1 MLSMYISH
9 LTPKTL
15 HAAILRGCQS
25 VVAARE
31 QLNEINVFP
40 VADGDT
46 GDNLASTANA
56 IIRYSEPKASFQ
68 AMLNAVADASVLGA
82 RGNSGLIFS
91 QFFNALANHPCH
103 KETMNTFDFAETLVD
118 VAQRVRAS
126 LSSPMDGTI
135 LTMVE
140 LFANTLSLPQNV
152 ASCFNE
158 AFSQLLPVLQDTLNK
173 TTQAIPVL
181 QQANVVDAGALGFY
195 LFVQGFANFTAA
207 TSYDDLPQHDSS
219 IRRFVHEPHAVGARP
234 LNRYCTEAVL
244 RADRIDEAHLM
255 QLLEVHGDSLGF
267 AGNERVGRFH
277 IHTNTPAAVFSTL
290 IDHGVIEHPK
300 VDDMLRQFEVTH
312 ERKHDIALV
321 TDSCADIPQVL
332 TDEYQ
337 VHVIPVN
344 VHLDEHSLLDRHCF
358 DADTFYQRLLCLKK
372 HPKTSLPSLTLI
384 EEKLHYLS
392 QHYREVIV
400 LCVAKPMSG
409 TYDAMVQT
417 AKKYSNIT
425 VIDSRTNSGGQG
437 LLVQYAGEL
446 ISKKLPVRKIIE
458 SIEAAINDSYL
469 FVMVNELDAM
479 IRSGR
484 ISKIAGLLG
493 QFSRIK
499 PIISFD
505 KEGNGIF
512 QASAFNAKKAL
523 FKMINCVQEIKLK
536 TGRELDR
543 YCIVHAGVKEKAHE
557 FAVLTTQ
564 ALKLPPAYIE
574 DVSTAIGLHA
584 GYGCIELAIK
594 MKDV

>member
-1 MLSMYISH
+1 MYISH

-31 QLNEINVFP
+31 KLNEINVFP

-56 IIRYSEPKASFQ
+56 IIRYSEAKTSFHD
-68 AMLNAVADASVLGA
+68 MLNSVADASVLGA

-91 QFFNALANHPCH
+91 QFFNALASHPCN
-103 KETMNTFDFAETLVD
+103 KETMDTFDFSDMLAH

-140 LFANTLSLPQNV
+140 IFSNTLSLPKNLT
-152 ASCFNE
+152 ACFN
-158 AFSQLLPVLQDTLNK
+158 ATIGQLLPVLQETLNK
-173 TTQAIPVL
+173 TTQAILVL

-195 LFVQGFANFTAA
+195 LFAQGFANFSAE
-207 TSYDDLPQHDSS
+207 TSHDESPQLESS
-219 IRRFVHEPHAVGARP
+219 MRRSVHEAHAEGTRP
-234 LNRYCTEAVL
+234 LNRYCTEAIL
-244 RADRIDEAHLM
+244 RADKLDEAHLM

-267 AGNERVGRFH
+267 AGNERIGRFH

-321 TDSCADIPQVL
+321 TDSCADIPQAL
-332 TDEYQ
+332 KDEYQ

-358 DADTFYQRLLCLKK
+358 DADTFYQRLLSLKK
-372 HPKTSLPSLTLI
+372 HPKTSLPSLNLI

-409 TYDAMVQT
+409 TYDAMMQT
-417 AKKYSNIT
+417 AKKYSNVT
-425 VIDSRTNSGGQG
+425 VVDSRTNSGGQG

-446 ISKKLPVRKIIE
+446 ILQKLPVQTIIE
-458 SIEAAINDSYL
+458 LIEAAINDSYL
-469 FVMVNELDAM
+469 FVMVNELDSM

-505 KEGNGIF
+505 KQGNGTF
-512 QASAFNAKKAL
+512 QGSAFNAKKAL
-523 FKMINCVQEIKLK
+523 LKMIDCVQDIQRK
-536 TGRELDR
+536 TGKELDR

-564 ALKLPPAYIE
+564 ALKMPPAYIE